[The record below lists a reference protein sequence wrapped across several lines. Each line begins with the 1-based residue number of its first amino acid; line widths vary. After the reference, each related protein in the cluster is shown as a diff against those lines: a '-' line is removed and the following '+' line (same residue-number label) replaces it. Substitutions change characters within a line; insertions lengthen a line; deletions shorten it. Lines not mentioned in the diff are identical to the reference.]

1 MRTTIEAVDISTGSE
16 SLVGIAP
23 ENPNY
28 SIFGTQRINVP
39 PRQMVVDSQGTA
51 YAITI
56 SGLSV
61 IPLTASGVARPQLP
75 NGARSI
81 VNSTDGSPNF
91 KPGAFVTVNGRD
103 LAKAAVA
110 DQPPLPR
117 VLGGSRIVF
126 NDVALPLLQTSP
138 TQISAQLPP
147 EVRPGISVV
156 QVKSLS
162 TAQASDPIVITVQK
176 P

>member
-1 MRTTIEAVDISTGSE
+1 MNTS
-16 SLVGIAP
+16 
-23 ENPNY
+23 
-28 SIFGTQRINVP
+28 
-39 PRQMVVDSQGTA
+39 
-51 YAITI
+51 
-56 SGLSV
+56 
-61 IPLTASGVARPQLP
+61 AS
-75 NGARSI
+75 
-81 VNSTDGSPNF
+81 
-91 KPGAFVTVNGRD
+91 D

-110 DQPPLPR
+110 DQIPLPK
-117 VLGGSRIVF
+117 VLGGSCIVF

-162 TAQASDPIVITVQK
+162 TAQASDPVVVTVQK